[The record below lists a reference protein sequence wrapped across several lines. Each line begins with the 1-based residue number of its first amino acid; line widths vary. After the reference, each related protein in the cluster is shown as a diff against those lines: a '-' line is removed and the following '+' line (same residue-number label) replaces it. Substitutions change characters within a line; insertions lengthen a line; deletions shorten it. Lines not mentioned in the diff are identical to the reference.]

1 MIYKS
6 YMRYISSIG
15 KEIREIAR
23 KKGIT
28 LYRISKDL
36 GIPNESLLRSLKED
50 ANPEWKTIKKLLD
63 YLGYEIRLVKKKNE
77 T

>member
-6 YMRYISSIG
+6 YMIYISSIG
-15 KEIREIAR
+15 KAIREIAG
-23 KKGIT
+23 KKRIT

-36 GIPNESLLRSLKED
+36 GIPNESLLRSLKDD

-63 YLGYEIRLVKKKNE
+63 YLGYEIRLVKKR
-77 T
+77 